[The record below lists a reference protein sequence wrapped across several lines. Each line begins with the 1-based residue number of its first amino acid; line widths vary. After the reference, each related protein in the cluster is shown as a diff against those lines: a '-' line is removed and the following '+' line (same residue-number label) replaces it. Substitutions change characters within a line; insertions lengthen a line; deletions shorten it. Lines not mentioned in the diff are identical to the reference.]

1 MIWALLAAFLTR
13 QPPLVQGIVL
23 GLCTGL
29 FVSAAAEANNRS
41 PMLSSV
47 VVLVLVSGVIAGG
60 LFFWGLESQR
70 RHGWN
75 PSSPPP
81 RWLYAVYVVVW
92 LLALAATVY
101 TLFGAGGFK
110 VAVLAIVPLVLLAPT
125 AIHGAVTLSHRGPA
139 PAG

>member
-13 QPPLVQGIVL
+13 QPPVVQGIVL

-41 PMLSSV
+41 PVLSTV
-47 VVLVLVSGVIAGG
+47 VVLVVVSGAIAGG
-60 LFFWGLESQR
+60 LFVWGLESQR

-81 RWLYAVYVVVW
+81 GWLNAVYVVVW
-92 LLALAATVY
+92 LFALAATLY
-101 TLFGAGGFK
+101 NLFGAGGFK

-125 AIHGAVTLSHRGPA
+125 AIRGAVTLSHRGA
-139 PAG
+139 ARAG

>member
-1 MIWALLAAFLTR
+1 MIWALQAAFLTR
-13 QPPLVQGIVL
+13 QPPVVQATVL

-29 FVSAAAEANNRS
+29 FVSAAAEANDRS
-41 PMLSSV
+41 PVLSKAL
-47 VVLVLVSGVIAGG
+47 VLVLVSGLVAGG
-60 LFFWGLESQR
+60 FFYWGLESQK

-75 PSSPPP
+75 PATPPP
-81 RWLYAVYVVVW
+81 RWLYAVYTVVW
-92 LLALAATVY
+92 VLALAATLY
-101 TLFGAGGFK
+101 TLLGAGGFK